1 MCIRDS
7 AYAAPLFDNST
18 RNETYTVTKIL
29 DTKRKIPMDWTGS
42 IQTCNAGTV
51 NPDFQEGTIW
61 TVNYARALAGLN
73 PLVEDTS
80 VSAKAQ
86 QAALLMSANYKLS
99 HFPTSCLLYTSRC
112 V

>member
-1 MCIRDS
+1 MLEQTRMLLAGIITCIFTALALSAS

-73 PLVEDTS
+73 PL
-80 VSAKAQ
+80 
-86 QAALLMSANYKLS
+86 
-99 HFPTSCLLYTSRC
+99 
-112 V
+112 